1 MEASSQLYYAFENGV
16 NFIDTAEMYP
26 AGAYTRPHLCLT

>member
-1 MEASSQLYYAFENGV
+1 MKLNRLGTGALEHGI

-26 AGAYTRPHLCLT
+26 SPCAQ